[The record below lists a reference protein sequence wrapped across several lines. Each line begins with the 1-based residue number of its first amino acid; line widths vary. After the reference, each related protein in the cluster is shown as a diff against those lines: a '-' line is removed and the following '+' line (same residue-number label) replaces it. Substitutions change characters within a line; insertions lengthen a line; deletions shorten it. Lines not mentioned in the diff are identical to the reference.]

1 VAAEHHGVKSIIAAF
16 FANLGIA
23 VAKFVGFLFTGSAS
37 MLAESIHS
45 VADTGNQGLLLLGG
59 RMARRR
65 ATEEHQFGF
74 GRERYFWAFVVAL
87 VLFSFGSLFSLV
99 EGIDKLRHPHAV
111 ESLGWALAIL
121 GLAMVFEG
129 LSFRTAMRE
138 SRPLKG
144 SRTWWG
150 FIRTARVPE
159 LPVVLLED
167 SGALVGLSFAFVA
180 VTIAAVAD
188 APVWDAIGTLC
199 IGALLGVI
207 AVVLAVEMKGLLI
220 GESAL
225 PETQETIRR
234 AVVSAPHVVGL
245 IHLRTQYLGPDELLV
260 GVKVA
265 FDPTLTVAE
274 LAVAIN
280 QVEANVRAE
289 VPIARPMYVEPDV
302 LGDDPAPEVD

>member
-23 VAKFVGFLFTGSAS
+23 IAKFVGFLFTGSAS

-74 GRERYFWAFVVAL
+74 GRERFFWAFVVAL
-87 VLFSFGSLFSLV
+87 VLFSLGSLFSLV

-121 GLAMVFEG
+121 GIAMVFEG
-129 LSFRTAMRE
+129 FSFRTAMRE

-180 VTIAAVAD
+180 VTIAALAD

-199 IGALLGVI
+199 IGTLLGVI
-207 AVVLAVEMKGLLI
+207 AIVLAVEMKGLLI

-225 PETQETIRR
+225 PETQETIHR
-234 AVVSAPHVVGL
+234 AVATSPHVVRV

-274 LAVAIN
+274 LAEAIN

-302 LGDDPAPEVD
+302 LGGDPAPEVD

>member
-302 LGDDPAPEVD
+302 EGDDPAPEVD